1 MGIRMLVVDD
11 HTLVRQAIVN
21 FLSEDQLIEVVGE
34 ASNGF
39 EAVNQARELQPD
51 AILMDFS
58 LSGMDGIAATRV
70 IKGELPKTQIIL
82 LTDSTEE
89 ENIREA
95 LQAGARGY
103 ILKQTEA
110 GSLTQQI
117 KQVLSGGVTLAEDP
131 IEKLLSGLVKN
142 AAAESGRPQP
152 LSPREKEALG
162 LISQG
167 MTNKEIASQLAI
179 SHNTVRDYVRG
190 LMQKLNLDNR
200 TQVAIYGIR
209 QGFGLDS
216 KEHES
221 NNGSSPLVTA
231 KVP

>member
-1 MGIRMLVVDD
+1 MRIRMLVAED
-11 HTLVRQAIVN
+11 HALVRQAIIH
-21 FLSEDQLIEVVGE
+21 LLAKDQEIEVVGE

-39 EAVNQARELQPD
+39 EAVSQARELQPD

-58 LSGMDGIAATRV
+58 MSGMDGIAATRV

-95 LQAGARGY
+95 VRAGARGY
-103 ILKQTEA
+103 ILKQAEA

-117 KQVLSGGVTLAEDP
+117 KQVLCGGVALAEDP
-131 IEKLLSGLVKN
+131 IDKLLSGLVKN
-142 AAAESGRPQP
+142 AAAESGLPQP
-152 LSPREKEALG
+152 LSPREREALG

-200 TQVAIYGIR
+200 TQVAVYGIR

-221 NNGSSPLVTA
+221 NHGSSRLATA